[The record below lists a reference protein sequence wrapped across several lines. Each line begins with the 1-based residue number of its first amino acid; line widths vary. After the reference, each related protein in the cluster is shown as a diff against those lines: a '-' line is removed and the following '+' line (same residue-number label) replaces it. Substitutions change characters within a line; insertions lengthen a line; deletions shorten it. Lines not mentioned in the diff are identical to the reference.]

1 MVPVAFDV
9 SALDPNFKGHAQRGI
24 GRYVSELKKYFDSAR
39 DDEVA
44 ISYFNHKDLLTT
56 GVAGAL
62 VNALP
67 VGRTTVRQQFLY
79 PFRLQSGAL
88 KGQQFVHFPAHM
100 DAPAWSRKPYILT
113 VLDLIPLVLKDLY
126 KANRSGPRFHFA
138 RWLEITSIRHASLL
152 LAISEHTAN
161 DIVQV
166 LGIPRDRIVVTP
178 LGVDASFFTIAE
190 LRRRKYA
197 GDIQVLEQG
206 KLLRET
212 LNIPHGRPILLYVG
226 GHDERKNIEKL
237 IHIAREVISHYSQP
251 SKAGISAEYK
261 PSPILILAGRV
272 GSEQEASRLQS
283 AISHHGMHND
293 CISLGYV
300 PDEELRKLY
309 CESDLFLFPSLYE
322 GFGLPPLE
330 AMAAGLPVVC
340 SSASS
345 LPEVI
350 GDCGVL
356 FDPTSIEA
364 GVRGVLS
371 VLENSHKAT
380 TLSQNG
386 EKRAQQ
392 FTWEKTGKTT
402 IDAYKLAASLPHT
415 FSDKK
420 MHRAT
425 VNG

>member
-1 MVPVAFDV
+1 MVPIAFDV

-24 GRYVSELKKYFDSAR
+24 GRYVSELKKYFDTSG
-39 DDEVA
+39 DEEVSL
-44 ISYFNHKDLLTT
+44 SYFNHNDLLTT

-67 VGRTTVRQQFLY
+67 LGRTTVRQQFLY
-79 PFRLQSGAL
+79 PFRLQSGSL
-88 KGQQFVHFPAHM
+88 KHQQFVHFPAHM

-152 LAISEHTAN
+152 IAISEHTAQ
-161 DIVQV
+161 DIVSV
-166 LGIPRDRIVVTP
+166 LGIPRERIVVTP

-190 LRRRKYA
+190 HRRRKAA
-197 GDIQVLEQG
+197 GDSKILEQG
-206 KLLRET
+206 KHLRDT
-212 LNIPHGRPILLYVG
+212 LKIPQGRPILLYVG
-226 GHDERKNIEKL
+226 GHDERKNIDRL
-237 IHIAREVISHYSQP
+237 VQIAREVITHHTIAP
-251 SKAGISAEYK
+251 F
-261 PSPILILAGRV
+261 LVLAGRV
-272 GSEQEASRLQS
+272 GSEAEATRLRH
-283 AISHHGMHND
+283 AIAQHGMEND

-309 CESDLFLFPSLYE
+309 CESELFLFPSLYE

-345 LPEVI
+345 LPEVV

-356 FDPTSIEA
+356 FDPVSIEA

-371 VLENSHKAT
+371 TLEDSQRAT
-380 TLSQNG
+380 TLAQNA
-386 EKRAQQ
+386 ERRARQ
-392 FTWEKTGKTT
+392 FTWEKTGKAT
-402 IDAYKLAASLPHT
+402 IEAYKFAASYPH
-415 FSDKK
+415 SLGLEKV
-420 MHRAT
+420 HRAT
-425 VNG
+425 GNE